1 MKVVLLAG
9 GFESRISEESQFKP
23 KPMIEIGGMPIL
35 WHIMKEYAYYGHNE
49 FIICAGY
56 KQEYIKEWFNNYFLH
71 NSDVSFDFRNGK
83 NEITIHESHLEPW
96 KVTVVDTGYNT
107 MTGGRIKRIQKYVG
121 NEPFMMTYGDA
132 VIFIEADLQT
142 PPSVIPEFITK
153 WEKGALIVAGVKE
166 QSKENFVMF
175 RIRKLFYSIL
185 GRMSETPL
193 INNFLGVG
201 LYDQTFINLLRKI
214 DDPCPYFR
222 GLVSELGSNIAKVNY
237 VQEVRK
243 KGKTSF
249 SFYRLYDVAML
260 GFVNYTKLPLRL
272 ASFIGLFVAFIC
284 LVLAGYTFIYK
295 IINWNSFEVGQAA
308 ISVGIFFLG
317 AVQLIFLGII
327 GEYISAI
334 YLQIRKRPLVIEK
347 ERVNFDKC

>member
-1 MKVVLLAG
+1 MVLKDFSKNIKNVLRMKKISVLTPCYNEEENIQETYLVIKHQFEMLKGNYEYEHIFIDNASTDTTVSILKEIAKVDKNVKVIVNARNV
-9 GFESRISEESQFKP
+9 GFLRSSF
-23 KPMIEIGGMPIL
+23 
-35 WHIMKEYAYYGHNE
+35 YGLLQ
-49 FIICAGY
+49 A
-56 KQEYIKEWFNNYFLH
+56 
-71 NSDVSFDFRNGK
+71 
-83 NEITIHESHLEPW
+83 
-96 KVTVVDTGYNT
+96 
-107 MTGGRIKRIQKYVG
+107 
-121 NEPFMMTYGDA
+121 YGDA

-142 PPSVIPEFITK
+142 PPSVIPEFIAK
-153 WEKGALIVAGVKE
+153 WETGALIVAGVKE

>member
-1 MKVVLLAG
+1 MVLKDFSKNIKNVLRMKKISVLTPCYNEEENIQETYLAIKHQFEMLKG
-9 GFESRISEESQFKP
+9 NYEYEHIFIDNASTDTTVSILKEIAKLDKNVKVIVNARNAGFLRSSF
-23 KPMIEIGGMPIL
+23 
-35 WHIMKEYAYYGHNE
+35 YGLLQ
-49 FIICAGY
+49 A
-56 KQEYIKEWFNNYFLH
+56 
-71 NSDVSFDFRNGK
+71 
-83 NEITIHESHLEPW
+83 
-96 KVTVVDTGYNT
+96 
-107 MTGGRIKRIQKYVG
+107 
-121 NEPFMMTYGDA
+121 YGDA

-142 PPSVIPEFITK
+142 PPSVIPEFIEK
-153 WEKGALIVAGVKE
+153 WETGALIVAGVKE

-237 VQEVRK
+237 IQEVRK